1 MVLTSVP
8 SRVTLAPAIL
18 APRPK
23 NLNLEFTGLP
33 AGIDGWPE
41 TGRFA
46 AGRPPAGQRPAASR
60 PAGLRPA
67 GRILEAKMA
76 GWPESARELGGL
88 ENSGPPHS
96 YHRPVGYFIHGH
108 EHVHIRHMYT
118 PACTCKQ

>member
-8 SRVTLAPAIL
+8 SRVTLAPAIF

-33 AGIDGWPE
+33 AGIDGRPE

-46 AGRPPAGQRPAASR
+46 
-60 PAGLRPA
+60 A

-96 YHRPVGYFIHGH
+96 YHRPVGYFI
-108 EHVHIRHMYT
+108 
-118 PACTCKQ
+118 

>member
-8 SRVTLAPAIL
+8 SRVTLAPAIF

-23 NLNLEFTGLP
+23 NLNVEFTGLP
-33 AGIDGWPE
+33 AGIDGRPE

-46 AGRPPAGQRPAASR
+46 AGRFA
-60 PAGLRPA
+60 A
-67 GRILEAKMA
+67 GRILEAQMA

-96 YHRPVGYFIHGH
+96 YHRPVGYFIFYPFIFYVPFSFFIFISIYIFILTIFFFILGDS
-108 EHVHIRHMYT
+108 
-118 PACTCKQ
+118 

>member
-8 SRVTLAPAIL
+8 SRVTLAPAIF

-23 NLNLEFTGLP
+23 NLNLVFTGLP

-46 AGRPPAGQRPAASR
+46 AGRPPAGQRPARGR
-60 PAGLRPA
+60 PLRGRPA

-96 YHRPVGYFIHGH
+96 YHRPVGYFIYMCI
-108 EHVHIRHMYT
+108 HIWESQPLDSQRL
-118 PACTCKQ
+118 